1 MKPEIKARWV
11 AALRS
16 GEYEKNQG
24 CLKDSKKNCYCVM
37 GVLVDLYIKE
47 TGESWKDKEDEV
59 GIASYALMPP
69 PRVIE
74 WAQDRPISHLPNVE
88 YKGHAFALGELND
101 VYNISLSEMADL
113 IEEQF

>member
-1 MKPEIKARWV
+1 MKPEIKKRWV

-16 GEYEKNQG
+16 GDYQKNQG
-24 CLKDSKKNCYCVM
+24 CLKDSDCYCVM

-47 TGESWKDKEDEV
+47 TGETWLDREEGT

-88 YKGHAFALGELND
+88 YKGRAFALGELND
-101 VYNISLSEMADL
+101 VYDISLSEMADL
-113 IEEQF
+113 IEEQL